1 MKVALADVL
10 LSIFHEN
17 VNGGANQ
24 TTCQNSPWGG
34 HGAMADRK
42 KTGLLGKSRILK
54 TTSPLGLCSTEITP
68 RQ

>member
-24 TTCQNSPWGG
+24 TTCQNATMGG
-34 HGAMADRK
+34 PRRNGGPK
-42 KTGLLGKSRILK
+42 KTGLFGATRAFY
-54 TTSPLGLCSTEITP
+54 
-68 RQ
+68 

>member
-24 TTCQNSPWGG
+24 TTCQNATMGG
-34 HGAMADRK
+34 PTAQWRTEKNGAFR
-42 KTGLLGKSRILK
+42 GNSRIL
-54 TTSPLGLCSTEITP
+54 LGLCSTEITP